1 MLTGSGVRHSL
12 LPVVLLLVLA
22 ACDDDDPIDASLP
35 DASADSATDAAPHAR
50 SDASTSPDAGPRDA
64 DGPDA
69 DIGRA
74 KDRASV
80 FFVGHSLVN
89 FHMPAML
96 DDVASSLGLSHS
108 YAAEIG
114 VGAPLHW
121 IWNHPEVTNGD
132 DAHLELPTGRYDV
145 LVLTELIPIGEH
157 VTYSDT
163 TEYVRRYYELAMSGN
178 PATQVYFY
186 ETWYSV
192 EDPAW
197 SENIAAD
204 RAIWEGVIDDVNAT
218 VDGPDILL
226 VPGGTAMARLVERI
240 EAGGVPGLES
250 RFDLYVDPIHLTDVG
265 NYFIALVQLATIYR
279 RSPVGGTATTSDQW
293 GAPISAPSPAAA
305 RIMQEIAWE
314 VVSGDPRAGVAPR
327 AR

>member
-1 MLTGSGVRHSL
+1 VLT
-12 LPVVLLLVLA
+12 
-22 ACDDDDPIDASLP
+22 ACDDDNPGDAGLRDASTDAGM
-35 DASADSATDAAPHAR
+35 DASADAGLDAGR
-50 SDASTSPDAGPRDA
+50 IDASPSPDAGSFDAGGTDAAIASARDA
-64 DGPDA
+64 
-69 DIGRA
+69 
-74 KDRASV
+74 ASV

-96 DDVASSLGLSHS
+96 DDVARSLGLTHS
-108 YAAEIG
+108 YGAEIG
-114 VGAPLHW
+114 VGSPLHW
-121 IWNHPEVTNGD
+121 IWEHPEATNGD
-132 DAHLELPTGRYDV
+132 DAHLELPTGNYDV

-178 PATQVYFY
+178 PTTQVYFY

-192 EDPAW
+192 DDPAW

-204 RAIWEGVIDDVNAT
+204 RAIWERVIDDVNAR

-226 VPGGTAMARLVERI
+226 VPGGTAMARLVERM
-240 EAGGVPGLES
+240 EAGGVPGLDS

-279 RSPVGGTATTSDQW
+279 RSPVGGTATTHDQW
-293 GAPISAPSPAAA
+293 GASFTAPDPAAA

-314 VVSGDPRAGVAPR
+314 VVSHDPRAGVAPI